1 MTHHP
6 TLLPPL
12 TGHPLDGHPIAG
24 RSHTS
29 AYPSKYPSEWQTLIE
44 AGKTG
49 AMVGT
54 AGAVA
59 LNLQRM
65 QREGIPWQTALRNTA
80 QAGLYAGLA
89 TAAATAVSRMA
100 GHNHLLT
107 MVVSLTT
114 GAAVMYALTNRRKEH
129 GDA

>member
-6 TLLPPL
+6 TLLLPL
-12 TGHPLDGHPIAG
+12 TGHPMAGHP
-24 RSHTS
+24 HTS
-29 AYPSKYPSEWQTLIE
+29 AYPSEWQTLIE

-59 LNLQRM
+59 MNLHRM
-65 QREGIPWQTALRNTA
+65 QRDGISWQTALRSTA

-89 TAAATAVSRMA
+89 TAAATAVGRMA
-100 GHNHLLT
+100 GHNPLLT
-107 MVVSLTT
+107 AVVSLTT